1 MSQWRPVGG
10 QIRPGATLRQSGSGP
25 SRPRRRTGGQPPKGT
40 NNSAKRGSRG
50 PFGWNKWQTGA
61 GVLGALLAAFV
72 LLVIVVAAQLPD
84 PSNVQVH
91 AGEVKLF
98 DRTGTKLVADV
109 SGGANRVQVPLN
121 QISPNL
127 QHATVAAEDRH
138 FYENRLIGVD
148 FGRLVKAMT
157 VDLISRQAVQGA
169 STITQQL
176 AKNELLSSDRT
187 ITRKFKEA
195 ILATEIEQRFSK
207 DDILSLYLN
216 SIFYGHHAYGAQAA
230 AQVYFG
236 KDAKD
241 LTIGQA
247 SFLAGLPQAPSLYD
261 PYTNYQGAKDRQ
273 FYVLGQ
279 MVRDGYIKQ
288 SDADASIAEDLRPQ
302 LKSGNLQAATGPAPH
317 FVEYVLG
324 QLDAQYGAAAI
335 RAGGV
340 QVTTSIDLDV
350 QNAANTAIQ
359 NGVGKLGHGV
369 NNAAMLVT
377 DPKTGQILAMV
388 GSADFN
394 NVGIAG
400 QVNITNTGRQP
411 GSSFKPYVYL
421 TGLNN
426 HKLDTTTVLKDAPGA
441 VPGTVNDFD
450 NRFLGTMRMRTALV
464 KSRNVPAEQ
473 AMMISG
479 PTDVVAMAH
488 LVGISSPLEPNLA
501 TAIGGLHTG
510 ITMIDHS
517 IGYGVLATEGIK
529 HDAVSLL
536 KVQASDGRDITI
548 APPAGQKVVEQ
559 GPAFIVDDILKGY
572 NKEWSLGFDRPLAAK
587 SGTTNIGSNTGDGWL
602 MSYNPAVVIAT
613 WAGHT
618 SNNPTEGNATRG
630 FFGVNLATP
639 IVDPFLKLL
648 PGRWTKDVDFTKPAG
663 ISTANCGS
671 TRLSVADPGP
681 DYILQGTTPNCT
693 PPPPPPTEAA
703 SPVPTESPSP
713 SPSPSGPPSPIIVFP
728 TPSAKASP
736 SVKPIP

>member
-1 MSQWRPVGG
+1 MSKWRPVGG
-10 QIRPGATLRQSGSGP
+10 QIRPGATLRQTADGP
-25 SRPRRRTGGQPPKGT
+25 SRARRRSGGQPPNGARKDA
-40 NNSAKRGSRG
+40 SSRWRG
-50 PFGWNKWQTGA
+50 PFGWSKWQTAA
-61 GVLGALLAAFV
+61 GVIAALLAAFV

-98 DRTGTKLVADV
+98 DRTGTRLVADV
-109 SGGANRVQVPLN
+109 SGGVTRTQVALN

-138 FYENRLIGVD
+138 FYENRLIGID
-148 FGRLVKAMT
+148 FGRLVKALT
-157 VDLISRQAVQGA
+157 IDLIRRQAAQGA

-207 DDILSLYLN
+207 DEILGLYLN

-241 LTIGQA
+241 LTVSEA

-261 PYTNYQGAKDRQ
+261 PQTNYEGAKARQ
-273 FYVLGQ
+273 AYVLGQ
-279 MVRDGYIKQ
+279 MVRDGYINQ
-288 SDADASIAEDLRPQ
+288 SDADAALAENLAPR
-302 LKSGNLQAATGPAPH
+302 LKYKSQAATGIAPH
-317 FVEYVLG
+317 FVEYVQG
-324 QLDAQYGAAAI
+324 QLEKIYGAVYGTDVL

-340 QVTTSIDLDV
+340 QVTTTIDLDV

-359 NGVGKLGHGV
+359 NGVAKLGHRV

-377 DPKTGQILAMV
+377 NPKTGQILAMV

-394 NVGIAG
+394 NDSIAG
-400 QVNITNTGRQP
+400 QINITNTGRQP

-426 HKLDTTTVLKDAPGA
+426 HKLDTTTVLKDQPGA
-441 VPGTVNDFD
+441 VPGTVFDFD

-479 PTDVVAMAH
+479 PTDVVDMAH
-488 LVGISSPLEPNLA
+488 KVGITSALEPNLA
-501 TAIGGLHTG
+501 TAIGGIHTG

-517 IGYGVLATEGIK
+517 VGYGTLATQGTR
-529 HDAVSLL
+529 HDAVSIL
-536 KVQASDGRDITI
+536 KVQAGDGRDLTI
-548 APPAGQKVVEQ
+548 PPPDGKQVLDPGAP
-559 GPAFIVDDILKGY
+559 FIINDILKGY
-572 NKEWSLGFDRPLAAK
+572 NKEWNLGFDRPLAAK

-602 MSYNPAVVIAT
+602 MSYNPDVVIAT

-618 SNNPTEGNATRG
+618 SNNPSEGNATRG

-648 PGRWTKDVDFTKPAG
+648 PGRWKDDFTRPSD
-663 ISTANCGS
+663 ISTANCSSAG
-671 TRLSVADPGP
+671 LSVPDPGP
-681 DYILQGTTPNCT
+681 DYILQGTTPSCT
-693 PPPPPPTEAA
+693 PPPPSPTEAP
-703 SPVPTESPSP
+703 SPLPTPSPSP
-713 SPSPSGPPSPIIVFP
+713 SPSPIGPPSPIIV
-728 TPSAKASP
+728 SP
-736 SVKPIP
+736 SPSPHGP